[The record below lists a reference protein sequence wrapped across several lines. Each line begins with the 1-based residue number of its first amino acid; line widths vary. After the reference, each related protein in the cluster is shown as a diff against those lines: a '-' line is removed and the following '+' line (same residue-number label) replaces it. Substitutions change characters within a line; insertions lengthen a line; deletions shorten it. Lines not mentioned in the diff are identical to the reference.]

1 MSNADSSSTGSD
13 LFGDEKSALAT
24 CEADV
29 GAHRSLRFLL
39 ALGRGAD
46 DDQQTLH
53 TETKPY
59 LRNAVAPRRWAFI
72 RYARKTGLSGW
83 GGRTRTGESVRALSD
98 WNGVTTS
105 PDIGQVRRQ
114 RRFECKLRDTPRG
127 GRRRRPWRAPG
138 ICGQGGSGGP
148 AASAGPG

>member
-83 GGRTRTGESVRALSD
+83 ACKIRTDESVRELSD
-98 WNGVTTS
+98 WNSVTTS
-105 PDIGQVRRQ
+105 
-114 RRFECKLRDTPRG
+114 FEVD
-127 GRRRRPWRAPG
+127 
-138 ICGQGGSGGP
+138 
-148 AASAGPG
+148 ASPTAESLSCRHGDKPS